1 MTRSTLLTGMI
12 FLLSPLLLLGQPTG
26 PSQRMTWSAEVQN
39 VTVKSNGDEVIEL
52 SGNVQL
58 QQGNVVITANQ
69 GTYYSAGDRAELR
82 GNVRIVQPGTT
93 LTAPAVDYNG
103 GTGFALA
110 PSGVTILDED
120 ATLTAGHGEY
130 YVNRRISNFRNGV
143 TLRDSNAV
151 LTASRGTY
159 NSLDRVATFEEN
171 VEVLSDSGRIHADRL
186 TYWRATEQ
194 SFAVG
199 NIRLVSLK
207 DSSLLTCDTLRH
219 KPQVET
225 FATGHVALT
234 SEKESAVLTG
244 DSLQHL
250 PSKDYTVV
258 TGSPKLVQAD
268 STVRPLLPSSEGTV
282 DSTSLPPDSS
292 GTAQAPTNLDTIQRG
307 DSLFTVKRDT
317 TEITAQ
323 KLERFAGDRKE
334 FVATGN
340 ARMKRGDLEARSG
353 IARFFDD
360 EEVIALGPGDGRN
373 NATDTSATDGSD
385 QIDTDTVTT
394 DGGGV
399 RDSTEKEGDGGF
411 PEFSEGEDGITG
423 ETPPDSVSIPL
434 TPIVWYDDSQLT
446 GDTITVYLEEKKL
459 QLIDVVGS
467 AFAISTN
474 NAPERYDQLAAEHLI
489 FNIYQDTIR
498 TVHAQ
503 ESAASIYFLFDKEAP
518 DGVNRASCDTI
529 IIWFESG
536 KASRIGYYGP
546 RTGSE
551 GEIIPEK
558 DVVGKERTY
567 RLSGFTLYER
577 DEAKEKL
584 DDSATSHGEGSNGET
599 ETSDESTSLPDS
611 FDSPTTI
618 KTDENLSED
627 GEGKSSE

>member
-26 PSQRMTWSAEVQN
+26 PSQRITWSADVQN

-58 QQGNVVITANQ
+58 KQGNVTITASQ

-120 ATLTAGHGEY
+120 ATLTAGYGEY

-159 NSLDRVATFEEN
+159 NSLDRVATFEEK
-171 VEVLSDSGRIHADRL
+171 VEVISDSGRINADRL

-194 SFAVG
+194 SYAVG
-199 NIRLVSLK
+199 NIRLLSLK

-219 KPQVET
+219 KPKVET
-225 FATGHVALT
+225 FATGHVVLT

-250 PSKDYTVV
+250 PAKDYTVV
-258 TGSPKLVQAD
+258 TGSPRLIQAD
-268 STVRPLLPSSEGTV
+268 STVRPLLPSSEGIV
-282 DSTSLPPDSS
+282 DTLPPDSS
-292 GTAQAPTNLDTIQRG
+292 DITRAPTNLDTIQRG
-307 DSLFTVKRDT
+307 DSLFTIQRDT
-317 TEITAQ
+317 TEITAL
-323 KLERFAGDRKE
+323 KLERFTGDRKE

-353 IARFFDD
+353 IARFFDE

-373 NATDTSATDGSD
+373 DAIDTSAADGSD
-385 QIDTDTVTT
+385 QIDADTVTT
-394 DGGGV
+394 DGGDV
-399 RDSTEKEGDGGF
+399 RDSTEREEDEEF
-411 PEFSEGEDGITG
+411 PEFPEGGDGIAG
-423 ETPPDSVSIPL
+423 ETPPDSVTIPL
-434 TPIVWYDDSQLT
+434 TPIFWYDDSQLT

-467 AFAISTN
+467 AFAISTSD
-474 NAPERYDQLAAEHLI
+474 APERYDQLAAQHLI
-489 FNIYQDTIR
+489 FNIYDDTIR

-584 DDSATSHGEGSNGET
+584 DDSATSREEGSDEEMG
-599 ETSDESTSLPDS
+599 TSDESTSLPDNV
-611 FDSPTTI
+611 DSPTTI
-618 KTDENLSED
+618 KTDEKLSED